1 MKMTT
6 FEKQFVNSAN
16 HSQQVSNHA
25 EKLLKLVDFK
35 AGQKYLDV
43 GTGNGAAPIYLAQKY
58 HLNVTGLDID
68 PDQIKLAQESS
79 QALNNTHFLTVSG
92 TRLPFDD
99 GEFDIVA
106 TNKVTHHIPNWEEA
120 LAEMVRVLKP
130 NGYFIYA
137 DIVYPSWL
145 AALGQFVTKNRFG
158 FPTGTKLDS
167 FIAEN
172 KLAKFH
178 LSKSM
183 IHYETVLQKKD
194 D

>member
-1 MKMTT
+1 MTT
-6 FEKQFVNSAN
+6 FEKQFVNSAS

-43 GTGNGAAPIYLAQKY
+43 GSGNGAAPIYLAQKY
-58 HLNVTGLDID
+58 HLNVTGID
-68 PDQIKLAQESS
+68 VDSEQIQLAQENS
-79 QALNNTHFLTVSG
+79 QALNNARFLTVSG
-92 TRLPFDD
+92 TQLPFDD

-137 DIVYPSWL
+137 DLVYPGWL
-145 AALGQFVTKNRFG
+145 AAIGQLVATNRAG
-158 FPTGTKLDS
+158 FPTSEKLDL

-172 KLAKFH
+172 NLTEIH
-178 LSKSM
+178 LSKSI
-183 IHYETVLQKKD
+183 IHYETVLQKK
-194 D
+194 